1 MCEVSGALYTLM
13 KAKEITFEIQIG
25 TLGFGAYIYDDA
37 GSGTSSA
44 YLLQFNN
51 WSRFVPLV

>member
-1 MCEVSGALYTLM
+1 MSGALYTLM

-25 TLGFGAYIYDDA
+25 TLGFGAHIYDDA
-37 GSGTSSA
+37 GSGTSGA

-51 WSRFVPLV
+51 RSRFVLLV